1 MRVVTWNIQHARP
14 NPDGPPDIGAVGDAL
29 GTVPADVVALQELD
43 RGRRRSGRVDQP
55 AALVERLG
63 GMLLFAPTVHRGG
76 DYGIGLIVR
85 GDVRSHDVVG
95 LSGTRESRA
104 LLLAEVDIDG
114 ERWTVGCTHLSRR
127 TGCAQE
133 QLLRVFD
140 ALAAHPA
147 PRVLMGDLN
156 LVPTK
161 VLPWSSA
168 DGYTL
173 VDGPPTHSTHRA
185 RVTRRIDHV
194 LVQGARAERASVHQ
208 FRTSDHRAVVA
219 DLTWSL
225 PKASDYRRSA
235 SPLA

>member
-14 NPDGPPDIGAVGDAL
+14 NPDGAPDIGAVGDAL
-29 GTVPADVVALQELD
+29 GPLSADVVALQELD
-43 RGRRRSGRVDQP
+43 RGRRRSARVDQP
-55 AALVERLG
+55 TALAERLG
-63 GMLLFAPTVHRGG
+63 GSLLFAPTLQRGG
-76 DYGIGLIVR
+76 DYGIGLIARGEVR
-85 GDVRSHDVVG
+85 RHEVVG
-95 LSGTRESRA
+95 LSGTREPRA
-104 LLLAEVDIDG
+104 LLVAEVDVDG

-127 TGCAQE
+127 TGFAQQ

-168 DGYTL
+168 EGYTL
-173 VDGPPTHSTHRA
+173 VDGPPTHSTRRA

-194 LVQGARAERASVHQ
+194 LVHGARADRASVHQ
-208 FRTSDHRAVVA
+208 LPASDHRAVVA

-225 PKASDYRRSA
+225 PKASDYRSSA